1 MHYYSL
7 QTHVKT
13 ENVVQKILIS
23 MLRKLAETGLQI
35 NRKLKVDF
43 HFFYVS
49 AHNLNSL
56 RQ

>member
-43 HFFYVS
+43 HIFYVS
-49 AHNLNSL
+49 AHNLTSL